1 MDDNRIGDQVQR
13 GVASATEKGSNLA
26 NKAQAAATQA
36 SSTIQ
41 STVTETG
48 KQVADVAAKTYQQGA
63 QAAADYV
70 NKQGAQAAADYVSK
84 QGAQAA
90 EYVKRST
97 AEQPWAALLIAGAI
111 GYMLAYLIHG
121 D

>member
-1 MDDNRIGDQVQR
+1 MDDNQIGDQVQR
-13 GVASATEKGSNLA
+13 GGDGATEMGSNLA
-26 NKAQAAATQA
+26 GKVQAAATQA
-36 SSTIQ
+36 GSTIQ
-41 STVTETG
+41 SAVTETG

-70 NKQGAQAAADYVSK
+70 SK

-90 EYVKRST
+90 EYVKRNT
-97 AEQPWAALLIAGAI
+97 AEQPWVALLIAGAI

>member
-13 GVASATEKGSNLA
+13 GVASATEMGSNLA

-41 STVTETG
+41 SAVTETG
-48 KQVADVAAKTYQQGA
+48 KQVADAAAKTYQ
-63 QAAADYV
+63 
-70 NKQGAQAAADYVSK
+70 QGAQAAADYVSK

-90 EYVKRST
+90 EYVKRNT
-97 AEQPWAALLIAGAI
+97 AEQPWVALLIAGAI